1 MLETRQTNRFQMMLA
16 VQSFMD
22 SNQSTWTAI
31 PIIENFKTSL
41 DDQVL
46 GIKEQLQAS
55 GTDTRGMTAN
65 KNQLKEQIADKT
77 AALSGAL
84 AAFAAVTGANDVK
97 ANGYL
102 TKTQVASMRDV
113 NLPEEITRFISMVK
127 ESLAELADYGISEA
141 QVTDLES
148 SVDDFR
154 ELIGQPRMIRS
165 QASTAKREANTLIND
180 AITLLNDKLDKILLQ
195 FKFTNPTFYDGYER
209 ARVIVD

>member
-1 MLETRQTNRFQMMLA
+1 MLDNRQTNRFQMMLS

-22 SNQSTWTAI
+22 NHQPIWSSI
-31 PIIENFKTSL
+31 PIISSFKSSL
-41 DDQVL
+41 DDQIL

-55 GTDTRGMTAN
+55 GTDTRGMTTN

-84 AAFAAVTGANDVK
+84 AAYAAVTNANGVM
-97 ANGYL
+97 GYL

-113 NLPEEITRFISMVK
+113 NLPEEISRFITVVK
-127 ESLAELADYGISEA
+127 QSLAELADYGISET

-154 ELIGQPRMIRS
+154 ELVGQPRMIRS
-165 QASTAKREANTLIND
+165 QANSAKREANTLIND
-180 AITLLNDKLDKILLQ
+180 VMDLLNNKLDKVLLQ
-195 FKFTNPTFYDGYER
+195 FKFTNPSFYDGYER

>member
-1 MLETRQTNRFQMMLA
+1 MLDNRQTNRFQMMLS

-22 SNQSTWTAI
+22 TNQSTWSAI
-31 PIIENFKTSL
+31 PIVNTFKATL

-77 AALSGAL
+77 AGLSGAL
-84 AAFAAVTGANDVK
+84 ASYAAVNHANDVIS
-97 ANGYL
+97 NGYL
-102 TKTQVASMRDV
+102 TKTEVAAMRDV
-113 NLPEEITRFISMVK
+113 NLPERISVFITMVK
-127 ESLAELADYGISEA
+127 DSLTELADYGISEA

-154 ELIGQPRMIRS
+154 ELVGQPRMIRS
-165 QASTAKREANTLIND
+165 QASTAKREANTMIND
-180 AITLLNDKLDKILLQ
+180 AITLLNDKLDKVLLQ